1 MQGTM
6 GSAGLLS
13 LFESLS
19 RMASLLIL
27 DMGLFSH
34 RMAVLRIH
42 VPLDAPHLLR
52 SG

>member
-6 GSAGLLS
+6 GSAGPLN
-13 LFESLS
+13 LFRSLS
-19 RMASLLIL
+19 WMASLLIL

-34 RMAVLRIH
+34 RMTMLRI
-42 VPLDAPHLLR
+42 PISLDAPHLLR